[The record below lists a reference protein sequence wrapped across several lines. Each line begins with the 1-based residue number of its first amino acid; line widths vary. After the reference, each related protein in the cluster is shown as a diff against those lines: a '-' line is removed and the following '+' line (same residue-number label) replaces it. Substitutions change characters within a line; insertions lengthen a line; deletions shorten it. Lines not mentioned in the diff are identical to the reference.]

1 MSPRTF
7 DSLAGKLAVR
17 PPSPPATR
25 SAPAAGRTRTAD
37 AASGGQSL
45 ETTPGPSRP
54 KPSSPSSSKV
64 TTASRQV
71 AFLLPP
77 DLRDQLRERAHSTD
91 KSQPDVVLDAIDAT
105 YKRLPELI
113 AETSDTSGSTGL
125 FNRRPTRR
133 HNVDTVTVSVR
144 LPTDAIATIDKLA
157 KDTNA
162 ASRTHLLV
170 TALANYL

>member
-17 PPSPPATR
+17 PSTSQAPR
-25 SAPAAGRTRTAD
+25 SAPASPAQTRTAD
-37 AASGGQSL
+37 AVDGEFA
-45 ETTPGPSRP
+45 EPARAKP
-54 KPSSPSSSKV
+54 KATSTRVAAAP
-64 TTASRQV
+64 RQV

-91 KSQPDVVLDAIDAT
+91 KSQPDIVLDAIEAT
-105 YKRLPELI
+105 YKRLPDLI
-113 AETSDTSGSTGL
+113 AETSDTSRITGL
-125 FNRRPTRR
+125 FNRKPTRR
-133 HNVDTVTVSVR
+133 HKVDTVTVSVR
-144 LPTDAIATIDKLA
+144 LPADAIATIDKLA

>member
-7 DSLAGKLAVR
+7 DSLAGKLAPR
-17 PPSPPATR
+17 PPA
-25 SAPAAGRTRTAD
+25 
-37 AASGGQSL
+37 
-45 ETTPGPSRP
+45 
-54 KPSSPSSSKV
+54 SSPSPSLRAVAQAPLADESEPVETPARAVKPKA
-64 TTASRQV
+64 TAPRSAAAPRQV

-91 KSQPDVVLDAIDAT
+91 KSQPDVVLDAIEAT
-105 YKRLPELI
+105 YKRLPDLI
-113 AETSDTSGSTGL
+113 AEASETGRSTGL
-125 FNRRPTRR
+125 FTRKPIRR
-133 HNVDTVTVSVR
+133 HKVDAVTVSVR
-144 LPTDAIATIDKLA
+144 LPVDAIATIDKLA

>member
-17 PPSPPATR
+17 PPSPRTPTQASLTAVSDVSEPIEAT
-25 SAPAAGRTRTAD
+25 TRATK
-37 AASGGQSL
+37 
-45 ETTPGPSRP
+45 P
-54 KPSSPSSSKV
+54 K
-64 TTASRQV
+64 TASTRVAAAPRQV

-91 KSQPDVVLDAIDAT
+91 KSQPDVVLDAIEAT
-105 YKRLPELI
+105 YKRLPALI
-113 AETSDTSGSTGL
+113 AETSGTSGVSGL
-125 FNRRPTRR
+125 FNRKPTRR
-133 HNVDTVTVSVR
+133 HKVDTVTVSVR
-144 LPTDAIATIDKLA
+144 LPADAIATIDKLA

>member
-17 PPSPPATR
+17 PPSSPAPPSPRALPQAPMTDVADDGGPAEATAR
-25 SAPAAGRTRTAD
+25 ATKPKAPTTRAA
-37 AASGGQSL
+37 AA
-45 ETTPGPSRP
+45 P
-54 KPSSPSSSKV
+54 
-64 TTASRQV
+64 RQV

-91 KSQPDVVLDAIDAT
+91 KSQPDVVLDAIEAT
-105 YKRLPELI
+105 YKRLPDLI
-113 AETSDTSGSTGL
+113 AETSDTSRTTGL
-125 FNRRPTRR
+125 FNRKPTRR
-133 HNVDTVTVSVR
+133 HKVDTVTVSVR
-144 LPTDAIATIDKLA
+144 LPADAIATIDKLA

-162 ASRTHLLV
+162 VSRTHLLV

>member
-17 PPSPPATR
+17 PPATSPSPSLRALAQ
-25 SAPAAGRTRTAD
+25 APLTAVAD
-37 AASGGQSL
+37 DSEPV
-45 ETTPGPSRP
+45 ETTPRAAKP
-54 KPSSPSSSKV
+54 KA
-64 TTASRQV
+64 TAPRAAAAPRQV

-91 KSQPDVVLDAIDAT
+91 KSQPDVVLDAIEAS
-105 YKRLPELI
+105 YKRLPDLI
-113 AETSDTSGSTGL
+113 AETSETSRSTGL
-125 FNRRPTRR
+125 FTRKPTRR
-133 HNVDTVTVSVR
+133 RKVDAVTVSVR
-144 LPTDAIATIDKLA
+144 LPADAIATIDKLV

>member
-17 PPSPPATR
+17 PPSSQAPR
-25 SAPAAGRTRTAD
+25 SAPAVAQTRPAD
-37 AASGGQSL
+37 AAADGESA
-45 ETTPGPSRP
+45 EPTRAKP
-54 KPSSPSSSKV
+54 KATSTRVAAAP
-64 TTASRQV
+64 RQV

-77 DLRDQLRERAHSTD
+77 DLRDQLRERARNTD
-91 KSQPDVVLDAIDAT
+91 KSQPDIVLDAIEAT
-105 YKRLPELI
+105 YKRLPDLI
-113 AETSDTSGSTGL
+113 AETSDTSPTTGL
-125 FNRRPTRR
+125 FNRKPTRR
-133 HNVDTVTVSVR
+133 HRVDTVTVSVR
-144 LPTDAIATIDKLA
+144 LPADAIATIDKLA